1 MPSPTISGPAWRPLA
16 WAGYP
21 LAALLVMTLV
31 ADMSE
36 SLHSTVPFWGIQWRF
51 AIMGF
56 VIGSLPQVVLG
67 FALAT
72 ITSAVLGHGRTARTF
87 SVLQIIFALV
97 LIVGTGIFLLDYLQL
112 RPNVNPDSVA
122 YFDRVSVRSGVTGAL
137 AGVFIIAVAVGSW
150 QVARDSRNVPR
161 PRPTGASP
169 ADKLVPR

>member
-1 MPSPTISGPAWRPLA
+1 MPSTVAGHTWRPLA

-21 LAALLVMTLV
+21 LAALLVATLL

-56 VIGSLPQVVLG
+56 VIGSLPQVVIG

-72 ITSAVLGHGRTARTF
+72 LTCAVLGHGRTARTL
-87 SVLQIIFALV
+87 SVLQILFALV
-97 LIVGTGIFLLDYLQL
+97 LIAGTGIFLLDYLQL
-112 RPNVNPDSVA
+112 RPNVDPNAVA
-122 YFDRVSVRSGVTGAL
+122 YFDRVSVRSSVIGVVAGL
-137 AGVFIIAVAVGSW
+137 AIFAVAAGSW
-150 QVARDSRNVPR
+150 QVAGASRNAPR
-161 PRPTGASP
+161 PRNTGASP